1 LLFQNDSQPIRTNN
15 LNLGT
20 EGTKLQR
27 SKRKARVTNDNIEA
41 GARILNDA
49 ITWKSASSYR
59 PPKKMNLKVA
69 KGKQLAV
76 WERKKNIASS

>member
-1 LLFQNDSQPIRTNN
+1 MA
-15 LNLGT
+15 
-20 EGTKLQR
+20 TKR

-76 WERKKNIASS
+76 